1 MLSLT
6 ATFGLA
12 SFSALLVIV
21 SMLLRQLGAVDVA
34 KGLMAFTGVAIVAAF
49 AITYIPSLL
58 LP

>member
-6 ATFGLA
+6 ATFGLV
-12 SFSALLVIV
+12 SFGALIMIISV
-21 SMLLRQLGAVDVA
+21 LLRLLGAVDVA
-34 KGLMAFTGVAIVAAF
+34 KGLMAFTGVAVVAAF

>member
-6 ATFGLA
+6 AAFGLA
-12 SFSALLVIV
+12 SFSALLLVI
-21 SMLLRQLGAVDVA
+21 SGLLKQLGAGEVA
-34 KGLMAFTGVAIVAAF
+34 KGLMAFTGVAVVAAF

>member
-6 ATFGLA
+6 ATFGLV
-12 SFSALLVIV
+12 SFGALIMIISV
-21 SMLLRQLGAVDVA
+21 LLRQLGAVDVA
-34 KGLMAFTGVAIVAAF
+34 KGLMAFTGVAVVAAF